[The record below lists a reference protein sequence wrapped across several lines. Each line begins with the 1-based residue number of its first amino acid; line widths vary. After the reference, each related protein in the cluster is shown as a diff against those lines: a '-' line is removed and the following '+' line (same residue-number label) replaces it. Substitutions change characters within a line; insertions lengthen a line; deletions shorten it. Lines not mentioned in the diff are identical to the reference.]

1 MTETNDVVNPQIIEN
16 DSTVNDIVEQQSSQ
30 EIDNIKQEYLAYVEK
45 LRADRFEC
53 STREQVIESVNTI
66 CKVLDL
72 KTVIPRTER
81 QTVNG
86 ERQAVIVGGTP
97 IDMVKSQYP
106 GIYPILAERLLE
118 LVSKL

>member
-16 DSTVNDIVEQQSSQ
+16 DSTVNDVVEQQSSQ

-86 ERQAVIVGGTP
+86 ERQAVIIGGTP